1 MFKNLSGPWELTAGS
16 DTMDDEKA
24 RHASV
29 QRRLQEAEA
38 ILEALGRGEIDMLI
52 GPDQPLVVRFR
63 NLEQHR
69 ERYRKMLATVRSV
82 NRILMK
88 AREPADLL
96 SRAAVCLVS
105 SGLIG
110 FAWMG
115 LTGQGGTLRW
125 SVGKK
130 GAGFADSGPPA
141 DTSSSPACAGK
152 VLASPQGIVCGREE
166 ELCRRCGFWRPDTE
180 DISFVRR
187 FDHRCQVF
195 GLMIVTG
202 ARELINDPGIQR
214 LLNETSEDLGTALFR
229 LGLEKRFQRDRRA
242 RARLVA
248 ALDQAKEGIVVFTSD
263 GEIQYANSAFAAL
276 LKQPAADLEK
286 INLVSHQE
294 GGEYGRLLELIRQV
308 VTERREWAGRVE
320 LAAPGG
326 SVRHLGG
333 TISPVL
339 EGGDVPSFV
348 AIFNDVTELVTME
361 RQMQQS
367 QKMESIGRL
376 AGGIAHDFNNMLS
389 VIGGYAELGMLK
401 LNPGDPLLKDLTEIK
416 KASERSAALTR
427 QLLAFSRQQTA
438 APQVVDLNQLL
449 SESRKMLRRLIREE
463 IELKLELDPDL
474 WPVYIDPSQVDQIV
488 MNLVVNARDAI
499 EEKGTIGIATANV
512 VLDRLYCRFHPGIS
526 PGNFVM
532 LSVSD
537 NGCGMEPD
545 VRRQVFEPFFTTK
558 AKGVGTG
565 LGLSTV
571 YGIVKQNQGAIYVYS
586 EPGRGSVFKIYL
598 PQFRGKE
605 QQAGE
610 TDGDRQDLRGRETL
624 LVVEDEA
631 QVRRLAVTA
640 LRNYGYNVL
649 EAPTVEAAVELAEKH
664 PGFID
669 LLITD
674 VIMPSM
680 DGKQLQARIVQRRPG
695 IKTLFMSGYASDTI
709 ILRGVLEK
717 GIHFIQKPFAI
728 AELARK
734 VRQVLDAPA

>member
-1 MFKNLSGPWELTAGS
+1 
-16 DTMDDEKA
+16 MDDEK
-24 RHASV
+24 SKCSSL
-29 QRRLQEAEA
+29 QRRLLRAEA
-38 ILEALGRGEIDMLI
+38 TLEALKRGELDMLI
-52 GPDQPLVVRFR
+52 GPDQPLVVRFKH
-63 NLEQHR
+63 LEEQK

-82 NRILMK
+82 NRILVK

-105 SGLIG
+105 SELIH

-115 LTGQGGTLRW
+115 LTSREGELRW

-130 GAGFADSGPPA
+130 GSGFLMSSQAT
-141 DTSSSPACAGK
+141 DTSALPACAGK
-152 VLASPQGIVCGREE
+152 VLASCQGIVCGWEE
-166 ELCRRCGFWRPDTE
+166 KVCQQCPFWQPGSD
-180 DISFVRR
+180 DISLVRR
-187 FDHRCQVF
+187 FDHRSQVF

-202 ARELINDPGIQR
+202 SRGLINDPDIQR

-229 LGLEKRFQRDRRA
+229 MGLEKRFQRDRRA
-242 RARLVA
+242 KARLVA
-248 ALDQAKEGIVVFTSD
+248 ALDQAQEGIVVFTSD

-276 LKQPAADLEK
+276 LKQPVAALEK
-286 INLVSHQE
+286 INLVEHRE
-294 GGEYGRLLELIRQV
+294 MGADDRLLKLIRQV
-308 VTERREWAGRVE
+308 VDRRQEWSGRIKVEAADGTE
-320 LAAPGG
+320 
-326 SVRHLGG
+326 RHLGG

-339 EGGDVPSFV
+339 EKGGDVPESFV

-361 RQMQQS
+361 RQVQQS

-401 LNPGDPLLKDLTEIK
+401 LNPNDPLLKDLTEIK

-438 APQVVDLNQLL
+438 APQVVNLNQLL
-449 SESRKMLRRLIREE
+449 AESQKMLRRLIREE
-463 IELKLELDPDL
+463 IELKLQLASDL
-474 WPVYIDPSQVDQIV
+474 WQVYIDPSQVDQIV

-499 EEKGTIGIATANV
+499 EEKGTISIATDNV
-512 VLDRLYCRFHPGIS
+512 VLDQLYCRFHPGIS
-526 PGNFVM
+526 PGNYVM

-537 NGCGMEPD
+537 TGCGMEPE

-558 AKGVGTG
+558 GKGVGTG

-586 EPGRGSVFKIYL
+586 EPGRGSTFKIYL
-598 PQFRGKE
+598 PQFVGKE
-605 QQAGE
+605 QSEDTGSDQE
-610 TDGDRQDLRGRETL
+610 DLRGRETL
-624 LVVEDEA
+624 LVVEDED
-631 QVRRLAVTA
+631 QVRDMAVTA
-640 LRNYGYNVL
+640 LKKYGYNVL
-649 EAPTVEAAVELAEKH
+649 EAPTVEAAVDLAERH

-674 VIMPSM
+674 VIMPNM
-680 DGKQLQARIVQRRPG
+680 DGKQLQARIAQRRPG

-709 ILRGVLEK
+709 IRKGVLEK

-728 AELARK
+728 ADLARK
-734 VRQVLDAPA
+734 VRHVLDAHA